1 MNNACDFIDDYE
13 KMDDFFNLTESE
25 FLNSYSYL
33 SKADYDLT
41 WEIVSNMTDEGVK
54 GLKSRIES
62 NSDVMNMRAENT
74 LTINIERRNN
84 YEMQGIKK

>member
-1 MNNACDFIDDYE
+1 MDKASDFIDDYE

-41 WEIVSNMTDEGVK
+41 WEIVSNMTAEEVK
-54 GLKSRIES
+54 ELKLRIER
-62 NSDVMNMRAENT
+62 NSDVINMRAENT
-74 LTINIERRNN
+74 LTTNI
-84 YEMQGIKK
+84 

>member
-33 SKADYDLT
+33 PKADYDLT
-41 WEIVSNMTDEGVK
+41 LEIVSNMTDEEVK

-62 NSDVMNMRAENT
+62 NSDVINIRAENT
-74 LTINIERRNN
+74 LTINI
-84 YEMQGIKK
+84 